1 MKEKILDAVVSNI
14 DELAEFIDSQ
24 LSQLMVTESEKMKL
38 QIAAEEL
45 FVNVASYAYAPGKGK
60 ILILAEVDPKDN
72 KIELTFT
79 DWGVPFNPLD
89 REDPD
94 ITLPAEKRRIGGL
107 GIFMVKKEADE
118 LDYWRKDQTNNVRLE
133 KKFKGR

>member
-1 MKEKILDAVVSNI
+1 MKKKILDAVVSNI